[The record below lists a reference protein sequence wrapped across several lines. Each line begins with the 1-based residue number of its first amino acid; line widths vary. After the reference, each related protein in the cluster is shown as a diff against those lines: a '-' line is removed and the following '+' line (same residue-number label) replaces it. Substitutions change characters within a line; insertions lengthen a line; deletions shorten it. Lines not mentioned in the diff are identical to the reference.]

1 MTSVR
6 PFGTQFELDGK
17 LLKKTEVNG
26 YIPHVPG
33 GLRNAKKMPVAPP
46 QLVKRSNSVISEV
59 PAVSFV

>member
-46 QLVKRSNSVISEV
+46 PIGQKIQFSDQ
-59 PAVSFV
+59 